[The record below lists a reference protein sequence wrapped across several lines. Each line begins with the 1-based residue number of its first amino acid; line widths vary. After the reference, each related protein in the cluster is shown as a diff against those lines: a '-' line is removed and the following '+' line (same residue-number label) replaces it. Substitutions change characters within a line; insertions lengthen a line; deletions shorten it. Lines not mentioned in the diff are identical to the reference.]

1 MISLGQ
7 ERLWFLQRLDPLDAA
22 YRVAVVRRLR
32 GTLDVEALTGAFGDV
47 VGRHESLRTRFP
59 DQDGL
64 PVAVIDPPGAVP
76 VELVAF
82 DRPGPDGPAGP
93 VLDEVMRLLEERAN
107 TPFDLAAAPPL
118 RITLVRLADDDHV
131 LCVVLH
137 HIIGDGW
144 SLNVLMDDLAAFYLA
159 RTRGVPVSLPELP
172 VRYADY
178 ADEQRGSDADVE
190 YWTGRL
196 TGARPLE
203 LPTDRPRPAQ
213 RSSAGDEV
221 GFDLSP
227 EIAGALSRLARA
239 ERSTVFMVLLA
250 AYQVLLARH
259 AGQDDIVVGSPT
271 AGRDRPEL
279 EPMVGLF
286 ASTLVLR
293 GDLSGDP
300 PFAELLR
307 RTRRTV
313 LEAMAHREVP
323 IERVL
328 SALDIERDLSRTP
341 LFQAMLALHNSAV
354 GYAEAEA
361 FAGMESL
368 PFAHGAPPAM
378 VDLRMDLW
386 PSGEGWHGAFFYS
399 TELFDRE
406 TVTRLAARFQTLLA
420 SILAAP
426 EARLSELDLL
436 PAAERELL
444 DRTWNSTTLDVPA
457 ATVVDLVMR
466 QAGLRPDAVAVSCG
480 ENHLTYAALAA
491 QAERVAGELRA
502 RGAGPGAVVAV
513 RRRRSVELP
522 GTLLGVMLAGAAY
535 LPIDPALPA
544 DRVAYVLADSG
555 ARFTLDDDSLPAAD
569 GPGPDVGSAAYV
581 LYTSGSTGRPKGVA
595 VPHSALVNLLAG
607 MEQLL
612 GARPADVWLGSTS
625 LSFDIAGLELYLPLV
640 TGGRLVLADDETV
653 RDGAALA
660 GLISTA
666 GVTHVQATP
675 SGWNM
680 LLSAGLDASGLVALA
695 GGEALPLTLARRLR
709 RRVARL
715 FNMYGPTETTI
726 WSTAWEVP
734 AEPGRVSIG
743 RPIAN
748 THVHVLDGFGAP
760 VPIGVPGEL
769 AIGGAGLAL
778 GYLGNPELTAERFAN
793 GRYRT
798 GDRVRWLRDG
808 TLEFLGRGDGQVK
821 LRGHRVELGEIE
833 TVLESHPDVRQ
844 AAVVVRGDELVA
856 YVVTAPPDLLEH
868 AARWLPGYMVPGVVV
883 ALDALPMT
891 ANGKVDRLA
900 LPEPEGPVAGR
911 GGKPRTAR
919 ERQVARIFGDV
930 LRIGDLGADDDF
942 FALGGHSLLATQV
955 IARLE
960 AAGTTVPLRTLF
972 GQPTVAGFAATLED
986 LPDEPGRPLAP
997 RPPGTLPPLSAAQE
1011 RLWFLHRL
1019 DPDDASY
1026 NMYIVR
1032 RLRGPLDP
1040 EALGRALTALLA
1052 RHESLRTRFPEVDG
1066 RPVAVVERA
1075 TPAAVERLDARDEA
1089 EARALVAAR
1098 TNAPP
1103 DLGTAP
1109 PLRITLIRLGEDDH
1123 VLCVVLHHIIADG
1136 WSITVLL
1143 NDLAALYAE
1152 SEGLAPLAVQHGDVA
1167 RWQREQDGSAALEY
1181 WRERLADPPTLAL
1194 RTDRPHTP
1202 GPTRGDFHLLDIPDD
1217 LARALDATAR
1227 RQRSTLFMVLL
1238 AAYQVLLTRHTG
1250 QTDILVGSPTAGR
1263 GRVEL
1268 EPIVGYLSTTL
1279 VLRGDLSGD
1288 PTLDELL
1295 ARTRRTV
1302 LDAMAYQDVPF
1313 ERLLADLDVERDISR
1328 KPMFQTMFTLNSQTA
1343 DGEQDRLA
1351 DDLEMS
1357 YFDDGYRQAKFDLVV
1372 EAWRAPGRLRMAFG
1386 YDAGLFDAETVAGL
1400 AERFA
1405 VLLRGIAD
1413 PDNRHARLSALPM
1426 LTTADTALIT
1436 SASGDGSTESAIGVP
1451 EMIAEAVAAHP
1462 GATAVI
1468 CGSESVTYGELAER
1482 VSRLAAELDGRGAGP
1497 GDIVGL
1503 HLGRSI
1509 DAVVAM
1515 LAIWRTGAAYLPLD
1529 PAYPAARRQH
1539 MITASGARLIVSDS
1553 LTTADSPRTGDP
1565 GLAYVIY
1572 TSGSTGIPK
1581 GVAVEHAGLAA
1592 RVRWMRHEYGLRP
1605 GDRVVQLASLSFD
1618 THAEELYPA
1627 LTTGATVVLVPDGGA
1642 TLPDLLAERPDITV
1656 LDLPTAYFHHL
1667 VDLIDEIAWPPAL
1680 RLVVI
1685 GGEQVHAAS
1694 LTRWR
1699 RRFGDRV
1706 RLVNTYGP
1714 TETTIVATAAD
1725 LTGDPDPHP
1734 PIGRPI
1740 HATTVRV
1747 LDPYGAPTPPG
1758 APGELYIGG
1767 PGVARGYLG
1776 QQELTARRFVRL
1788 PDGGRYFRTGD
1799 RVRLRPDGLLEFLGR
1814 LDEQVKVRGFRIE
1827 PGEVEHC
1834 LLTHPD
1840 VRQAAVVA
1848 RDGELVAYVVGEA
1861 AELAE
1866 HVAGRLPPYLVPTHW
1881 VVLDALPLTANGKL
1895 DRSALPEPGR
1905 AAGTD
1910 ATPPRSDAE
1919 ELVADVWAEVLG
1931 ADKVGA
1937 FDDFFA
1943 LGGHSLLAIRVA
1955 ARLRAIAGV
1964 DLPIRTLFA
1973 RRTVAEL
1980 ARAVEEALVAEVAG
1994 LSDEQVLSM
2003 LDPEG
2008 TS

>member
-1 MISLGQ
+1 
-7 ERLWFLQRLDPLDAA
+7 
-22 YRVAVVRRLR
+22 
-32 GTLDVEALTGAFGDV
+32 
-47 VGRHESLRTRFP
+47 
-59 DQDGL
+59 
-64 PVAVIDPPGAVP
+64 
-76 VELVAF
+76 
-82 DRPGPDGPAGP
+82 
-93 VLDEVMRLLEERAN
+93 
-107 TPFDLAAAPPL
+107 
-118 RITLVRLADDDHV
+118 
-131 LCVVLH
+131 
-137 HIIGDGW
+137 
-144 SLNVLMDDLAAFYLA
+144 
-159 RTRGVPVSLPELP
+159 
-172 VRYADY
+172 
-178 ADEQRGSDADVE
+178 
-190 YWTGRL
+190 
-196 TGARPLE
+196 
-203 LPTDRPRPAQ
+203 PRPAR
-213 RSSAGDEV
+213 RSSAGDDV
-221 GFDLSP
+221 GFDLPP
-227 EIAGALSRLARA
+227 ELAGALSRLARA
-239 ERSTVFMVLLA
+239 ERSTLFMVLLA

-300 PFAELLR
+300 SFTELLR

-354 GYAEAEA
+354 GYDEAES

-368 PFAHGAPPAM
+368 PFPHGAPPAM

-386 PSGEGWHGAFFYS
+386 PSGGGWHGAFFYS

-406 TVTRLAARFQTLLA
+406 TVTRLAARFLTLLA
-420 SILAAP
+420 SIAAAP

-436 PAAERELL
+436 PAAERALL
-444 DRTWNSTTLDVPA
+444 DRASHGPSLELPA
-457 ATVVDLVMR
+457 ATVADLVMR
-466 QAGLRPDAVAVSCG
+466 QARLRPDATAVSYG
-480 ENHLTYAALAA
+480 DHHVSYATLAA
-491 QAERVAGELRA
+491 QALRVADELRA

-513 RRRRSVELP
+513 RVRRSAELP
-522 GTLLGVMLAGAAY
+522 GTLLGVMLTGAAY

-544 DRVAYVLADSG
+544 SRVDYVLADSG
-555 ARFTLDDDSLPAAD
+555 ARLVLDDDVPPQAAS
-569 GPGPDVGSAAYV
+569 PGPASPGPTTGGSAAYV

-607 MEQLL
+607 MEHLL
-612 GARPADVWLGSTS
+612 GAGPADVWLGSTS

-640 TGGRLVLADDETV
+640 TGGRLVLAGDETV

-660 GLISTA
+660 GLITA
-666 GVTHVQATP
+666 SGVTHVQATP

-695 GGEALPLTLARRLR
+695 GGEALPLALARRLR

-748 THVHVLDGFGAP
+748 THVHVLDGAGAP
-760 VPIGVPGEL
+760 APIGVPGEL

-778 GYLGNPELTAERFAN
+778 GYLGRPELTTERFAD
-793 GRYRT
+793 GLYRT
-798 GDRVRWLRDG
+798 GDRVRWLGDG
-808 TLEFLGRGDGQVK
+808 DLEFLGRDDGQVK
-821 LRGHRVELGEIE
+821 LRGHRIELGEVE
-833 TVLESHPDVRQ
+833 TALESHPDVRQ
-844 AAVVVRGDELVA
+844 AAVVVREDELVA
-856 YVVTAPPDLLEH
+856 YVVTTPAARTAAPPGHPAGLLEH
-868 AARWLPGYMVPGVVV
+868 AAGWLPSFMVPRAVVV
-883 ALDALPMT
+883 LDALPMT
-891 ANGKVDRLA
+891 PNGKVDRRS
-900 LPEPEGPVAGR
+900 LPEPQGPVAGR
-911 GGKPRTAR
+911 GGRPRTVR
-919 ERQVARIFGDV
+919 ERQVAKIFGDV
-930 LRIGDLGADDDF
+930 LRIGDIGADDDF

-972 GQPTVAGFAATLED
+972 GHPTVAGFAATLEG
-986 LPDEPGRPLAP
+986 LPAEPGRPPAP

-1019 DPDDASY
+1019 DPGDASY
-1026 NMYIVR
+1026 NMYVVR

-1040 EALGRALTALLA
+1040 EALRRALTALLA

-1075 TPAAVERLDARDEA
+1075 APADVERLDARDEA
-1089 EARALVAAR
+1089 EARAWVAAR
-1098 TNAPP
+1098 TNAPM

-1109 PLRITLIRLGEDDH
+1109 PLRITLIRLSDDDH

-1143 NDLAALYAE
+1143 NDLAVLYAE
-1152 SEGLAPLAVQHGDVA
+1152 ARSGGTGGLAPLTVQHGDVA
-1167 RWQREQDGSAALEY
+1167 RWQREQDGTAALEY
-1181 WRERLADPPTLAL
+1181 WREGLADPPTLAL
-1194 RTDRPHTP
+1194 HTDRPHTP
-1202 GPTRGDFHLLDIPDD
+1202 GPARGDFHLLDIPGD
-1217 LARALDATAR
+1217 LAKALEATAR

-1238 AAYQVLLTRHTG
+1238 AAYQVLLARHTG
-1250 QTDILVGSPTAGR
+1250 QTDVLVGSPTAGR
-1263 GRVEL
+1263 DRVEL

-1302 LDAMAYQDVPF
+1302 LDAMAHQDVPF
-1313 ERLLADLDVERDISR
+1313 ERLLADLDIERDITR
-1328 KPMFQTMFTLNSQTA
+1328 KPMFQTMLTLNSQTA
-1343 DGEQDRLA
+1343 DGEQDRLG
-1351 DDLEMS
+1351 DELEMA

-1372 EAWRAPGRLRMAFG
+1372 EAWRAPGRLRVAFG
-1386 YDAGLFDAETVAGL
+1386 YDAGLFDPETVAGL
-1400 AERFA
+1400 ADRFA

-1413 PDNRHARLSALPM
+1413 PDHRHARLSSLPM
-1426 LTTADTALIT
+1426 LTAADSELIA
-1436 SASGDGSTESAIGVP
+1436 SAGGDGSPVVGVDVP
-1451 EMIAEAVAAHP
+1451 GVDVREMIAEAFAVHSHEPAVVC
-1462 GATAVI
+1462 GA
-1468 CGSESVTYGELAER
+1468 ESVTYGELAER
-1482 VSRLAAELDGRGAGP
+1482 VSRLAVELTGHGAGP
-1497 GDIVGL
+1497 GDVVGL
-1503 HLGRSI
+1503 RLGRSV

-1515 LAIWRTGAAYLPLD
+1515 LAVWRAGAAYLPLD
-1529 PAYPAARRQH
+1529 PADPVARHQH
-1539 MITASGARLIVSDS
+1539 MIATSGARLTVSDGLRVS
-1553 LTTADSPRTGDP
+1553 GGLSASGTDRRPPGQLVPDGRPGGQEP
-1565 GLAYVIY
+1565 GLAYVIF
-1572 TSGSTGIPK
+1572 TSGSTGTPK

-1592 RVRWMRHEYGLRP
+1592 RVRWMRREYGLRP
-1605 GDRVVQLASLSFD
+1605 GDQVVQLASLSFD

-1627 LTTGATVVLVPDGGA
+1627 LSTGATVVLVPDGGA
-1642 TLPDLLAERPDITV
+1642 TLPDLLAARPGITV
-1656 LDLPTAYFHHL
+1656 LDLPTAYFHQL
-1667 VDLIDEIAWPPAL
+1667 VDLIDEIAWPAAL

-1685 GGEQVHAAS
+1685 GGEQVSATA
-1694 LTRWR
+1694 LARWR
-1699 RRFGDRV
+1699 GRFGDRV

-1725 LTGDPDPHP
+1725 LAGGRQEGDGPHP

-1740 HATTVRV
+1740 EATTIRV
-1747 LDPYGAPTPPG
+1747 LDAHGAPTPPG

-1767 PGVARGYLG
+1767 AGVARGYLG
-1776 QQELTARRFVRL
+1776 LPELTARRFVRL

-1814 LDEQVKVRGFRIE
+1814 MDEQVKVRGFRIE

-1840 VRQAAVVA
+1840 VRQVAVAA

-1861 AELAE
+1861 AELDR
-1866 HVAGRLPPYLVPTHW
+1866 HVAGRLPPYMVPTRW

-1895 DRSALPEPGR
+1895 DRGALPEPGR
-1905 AAGTD
+1905 AAGQEE

-1931 ADKVGA
+1931 ADKIGA

-1973 RRTVAEL
+1973 RRTVADL
-1980 ARAVEEALVAEVAG
+1980 ARAVEEALLAEVAG
-1994 LSDEQVLSM
+1994 LSDEQALSM
-2003 LDPEG
+2003 LDPED
-2008 TS
+2008 TA